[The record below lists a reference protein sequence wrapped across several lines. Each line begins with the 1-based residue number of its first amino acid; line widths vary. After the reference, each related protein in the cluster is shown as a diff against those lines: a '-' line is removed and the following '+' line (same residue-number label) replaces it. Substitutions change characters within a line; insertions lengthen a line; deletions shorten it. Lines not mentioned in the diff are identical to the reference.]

1 VSPSLASL
9 AVVLALASGVVD
21 IELPVVDLNYETASL
36 DDSVRTS
43 ESSKQVQV
51 TLAADVLFRFDKA
64 VLSPRARQRIAG
76 VSERISQADPSQVKI
91 DGYTDSKG
99 SSAYNLRLSRRRA
112 AAVAVALRRGL
123 SGAAAGHARSWRG
136 GPGGRQHPQGRLRQ
150 PQGPRAQPARD
161 DHVPALTR
169 CPQRRTARRRVGR
182 SRSRVGRYR
191 QPLWL

>member
-99 SSAYNLRLSRRRA
+99 SSAYNLGLSRRRA

-123 SGAAAGHARSWRG
+123 SGA
-136 GPGGRQHPQGRLRQ
+136 
-150 PQGPRAQPARD
+150 GPRLVTRGHGEADPVASNTRKDGSDNPKGRARN
-161 DHVPALTR
+161 
-169 CPQRRTARRRVGR
+169 RRVTITFPR
-182 SRSRVGRYR
+182 
-191 QPLWL
+191 